1 MSKPFAETTMNQQ
14 PIKPSTVRA
23 RTVVR
28 PGIEPPLWIDLSVLL
43 SLVAAIAGWTIW
55 TMH

>member
-1 MSKPFAETTMNQQ
+1 MDQQSMKP
-14 PIKPSTVRA
+14 KTVQTRA
-23 RTVVR
+23 VVR

-43 SLVAAIAGWTIW
+43 SLVAAIAAWTIW

>member
-1 MSKPFAETTMNQQ
+1 MSMPLPEAPMNQQ
-14 PIKPSTVRA
+14 PIKPIPVRA

-28 PGIEPPLWIDLSVLL
+28 PGGEPPLWIDLSVLL

-55 TMH
+55 TMR